1 MRFAK
6 RGLRVHHRAMKTRT
20 APAMPRRHIRS
31 AMFGVA
37 ALALG
42 LAAFG
47 LTDPM
52 TFARAASDGVIE
64 VGSDAALAGALRS
77 AKAALTIRMKPGR
90 YAEFTLR
97 KNGHPVVIESLDPRR
112 PAIFDAITIS
122 GAARV
127 TLRNLTIERRAGQP
141 LRQQLVSVLR
151 SNTITLENLRLIAPA
166 DIERGREYAVMI
178 RDGDGVRL
186 AGSSATGMRYGV
198 GLLNARRVTIEGNE
212 FRALQ
217 TDGIR
222 GGGVDDLLIAGNV
235 LGQFRPRP
243 GEHPDGIQLWSTN
256 QKVPAKRITIRD
268 NLIVRDGG
276 GMTQGIFVR
285 DTQLQLP
292 FEALTIRGN
301 LAVGTMYNG
310 ISVQGAT
317 QPVVDDNEV
326 IAFPDQK
333 SWIRLQAIQG
343 GELTNNRAMQFLQ
356 IKNENIRVA
365 NNTTTKPASG
375 DMRNRIRAWLATH
388 RTGTARPGPYL
399 RELSGQTPR

>member
-6 RGLRVHHRAMKTRT
+6 QGQRVHHRAMKTRT
-20 APAMPRRHIRS
+20 APAMPRRHIGS

-42 LAAFG
+42 PAAFG
-47 LTDPM
+47 LTEPM
-52 TFARAASDGVIE
+52 TFARAASDGVIDI
-64 VGSDAALAGALRS
+64 GSDAALAGALRS

-90 YAEFTLR
+90 YAEFTLS
-97 KNGHPVVIESLDPRR
+97 KNGHPLVIESLDPRR
-112 PAIFDAITIS
+112 PAVFDAITIS

-151 SNTITLENLRLIAPA
+151 SNTITLENLQLIAPA

-178 RDGDGVRL
+178 RD
-186 AGSSATGMRYGV
+186 GV

-235 LGQFRPRP
+235 LGQFRPKP

-256 QKVPAKRITIRD
+256 QKVPAKRITIHD

-317 QPVVDDNEV
+317 QPVIDDNEV

-333 SWIRLQAIQG
+333 SWIRLQAVRG
-343 GELTNNRAMQFLQ
+343 GELINNRAMQFLQ
-356 IKNENIRVA
+356 IKNENMRVA

-375 DMRNRIRAWLATH
+375 DMRDRIRAWLATH
-388 RTGTARPGPYL
+388 RTGTAQPGAYL
-399 RELSGQTPR
+399 RELSGQPVR